1 MRKSPTDEELA
12 ELQDP
17 DYWDWESAERHPPN
31 PNARA
36 VVRVHMSS
44 ADFREIM
51 AGVRASGS
59 TLEAFMREAALDR
72 ARACTKTRTDKSS
85 AS

>member
-1 MRKSPTDEELA
+1 
-12 ELQDP
+12 
-17 DYWDWESAERHPPN
+17 
-31 PNARA
+31 
-36 VVRVHMSS
+36 MSS